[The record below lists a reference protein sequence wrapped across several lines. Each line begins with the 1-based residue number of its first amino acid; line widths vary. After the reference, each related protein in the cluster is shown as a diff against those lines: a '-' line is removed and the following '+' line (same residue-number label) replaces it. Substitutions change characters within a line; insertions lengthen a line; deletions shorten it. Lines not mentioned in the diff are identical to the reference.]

1 MRGMQQDRYHHKDVF
16 EHTLQ
21 VIDRA
26 PPTVTLRWAALLHDI
41 AKPPTRSV
49 ENGEVHFFGHERVG
63 AQMAQTILSNL
74 RLDRHT
80 IERVS
85 LLVEMH
91 QRANSYEADWT
102 DGAVRRSHARGG
114 RRHRRSAGPLG
125 RGRDDATAGAQAPP
139 RSASR
144 RCSSGAEI
152 RAQEDVAKIA
162 SPLDG
167 HELMALFAP
176 RPWIKPIK
184 ERLLT
189 AVLDGSWPQRQRH
202 RGRSRSAASRRS

>member
-26 PPTVTLRWAALLHDI
+26 PPTVTLRGAAARHRQAADAQRGERRGPLLR
-41 AKPPTRSV
+41 P
-49 ENGEVHFFGHERVG
+49 RVG

-91 QRANSYEADWT
+91 QRANTYEADWT
-102 DGAVRRSHARGG
+102 DGAVRRSARG
-114 RRHRRSAGPLG
+114 R
-125 RGRDDATAGAQAPP
+125 ATP
-139 RSASR
+139 ST
-144 RCSSGAEI
+144 I
-152 RAQEDVAKIA
+152 
-162 SPLDG
+162 
-167 HELMALFAP
+167 
-176 RPWIKPIK
+176 
-184 ERLLT
+184 
-189 AVLDGSWPQRQRH
+189 SWP
-202 RGRSRSAASRRS
+202 SRPRT